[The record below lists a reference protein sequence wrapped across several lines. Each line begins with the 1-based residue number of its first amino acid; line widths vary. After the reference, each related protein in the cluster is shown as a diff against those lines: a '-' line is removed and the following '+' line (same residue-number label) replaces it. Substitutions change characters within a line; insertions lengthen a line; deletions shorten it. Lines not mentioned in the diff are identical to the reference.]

1 MGVLLLLSAGAAG
14 PELAPT
20 GYGVALF
27 KMLGALVLVC
37 LLAYVA
43 LRLLRNQLTGR
54 AGQGGLLRVV
64 ERCPLGARQSLWI
77 VEVGERV
84 FLIASTDGAVSK
96 LAELDREVVRQA
108 AAAPRKS
115 FREIL
120 LGVRGDVP
128 KKSRNGD
135 VPKKSTSEDVPKE
148 SSPGGEA

>member
-43 LRLLRNQLTGR
+43 LRLLRNQLSGR

-84 FLIASTDGAVSK
+84 FLIASTDGTVSK

-115 FREIL
+115 FRELL
-120 LGVRGDVP
+120 LGSKGGKVGSKGGKGGDLP
-128 KKSRNGD
+128 KKSS
-135 VPKKSTSEDVPKE
+135 PK
-148 SSPGGEA
+148 GEA